1 MDGLSLNSLRMSP
14 AVHPVPGND
23 RSEVAS
29 LPTSNGHP
37 KTLITWLQLW
47 FSDKA
52 TWEASPLHDTLFVS
66 QGFPLSGGL
75 QSISICRQLMLNYTV
90 SSIYTILTFSWGKR
104 TVSSRP

>member
-1 MDGLSLNSLRMSP
+1 VDGLSLNSLRMSP

-37 KTLITWLQLW
+37 KTLISWLQLW

-52 TWEASPLHDTLFVS
+52 TWEASAIYYTHFFLGEKNCFITSLNLRLCFTL
-66 QGFPLSGGL
+66 
-75 QSISICRQLMLNYTV
+75 T
-90 SSIYTILTFSWGKR
+90 SST
-104 TVSSRP
+104 

>member
-52 TWEASPLHDTLFVS
+52 TWKRL
-66 QGFPLSGGL
+66 
-75 QSISICRQLMLNYTV
+75 
-90 SSIYTILTFSWGKR
+90 YTILTFSWGKR